1 MTRPAR
7 TRPDMT
13 LRTLVP
19 FVALTFALTWGIAAL
34 LILFPEPIAAVFGEL
49 SVTNPLFVLA
59 VYAPGIVGVLL
70 VAQRFG
76 PAGLGGFFRRLTL
89 TRMPL
94 GWWAFLVLGIPALF
108 YLGALATGNAGAP
121 LPFAS
126 WSSAL
131 VAIATVAFIGPIE
144 EFGWRG
150 LMLPLLQRRL
160 APLWASLVV
169 GAVWGLWHVPAFLLS
184 GTPQSAWS
192 FGPFF
197 LGVLALPVLVT
208 PMFNAARG
216 SLLIPVLFHFQLNN
230 PIWPDAQPWDT
241 LAFALAAVVVVVVHR
256 KTMLARQA
264 GATDVVLPRGAPRA
278 VAEVPA

>member
-1 MTRPAR
+1 M
-7 TRPDMT
+7 
-13 LRTLVP
+13 
-19 FVALTFALTWGIAAL
+19 
-34 LILFPEPIAAVFGEL
+34 
-49 SVTNPLFVLA
+49 
-59 VYAPGIVGVLL
+59 
-70 VAQRFG
+70 
-76 PAGLGGFFRRLTL
+76 
-89 TRMPL
+89 
-94 GWWAFLVLGIPALF
+94 
-108 YLGALATGNAGAP
+108 
-121 LPFAS
+121 
-126 WSSAL
+126 
-131 VAIATVAFIGPIE
+131 
-144 EFGWRG
+144 
-150 LMLPLLQRRL
+150 
-160 APLWASLVV
+160 
-169 GAVWGLWHVPAFLLS
+169 WGLWHVPAFLLS